1 MTKKILNRKI
11 YKSVKKMD
19 RQEMEKFLK
28 DIYRCPFLLG
38 GGKMELKEL
47 VEKTKE
53 LFEIDDISSLS
64 FKLQDVVLN
73 NKTEYYRA
81 FKSLVVDLSIDWLQK
96 IFQYYEAD
104 RVNKKQDYTPASLA
118 RFVAKLSSNNED
130 TVIDM
135 CAGSGALTIQKWNE
149 NKNLKFI
156 CEEFDSR
163 VIPFLIFNLALRNI
177 EGVVIH
183 RDVLMNEEYK
193 RYVLTKGEEFSK
205 VEEINR

>member
-1 MTKKILNRKI
+1 
-11 YKSVKKMD
+11 
-19 RQEMEKFLK
+19 
-28 DIYRCPFLLG
+28 
-38 GGKMELKEL
+38 MELKEL